1 MTPPTPQG
9 KSPYMSAADV
19 RRAFLE
25 FFQSRGHA
33 IVASSSLVPGNDPT
47 LLFTNA

>member
-9 KSPYMSAADV
+9 KPPYMSAADV

-25 FFQSRGHA
+25 FFQSRGPVSDTH
-33 IVASSSLVPGNDPT
+33 LTLPT
-47 LLFTNA
+47 I